1 MDEPREPEPTP
12 DELAT
17 GRVAPRWTQVVED
30 MHATAEEYAE
40 TGWDTVQLHPGDAT
54 VLPDGTDDGPAG
66 LDVLVPGEEF
76 ERLTEV
82 VDDRTF
88 DSADVFRTTEGGIVF
103 LLAVLTDAD
112 GEVAVFVP
120 AYYEVTEAEALRSTA
135 TDGTVTTHVR
145 RLRNERRVEFDLEAP
160 ELLLPGGEE

>member
-12 DELAT
+12 EDLVT

-40 TGWDTVQLHPGDAT
+40 AGWDTVTLHPGDAT
-54 VLPDGTDDGPAG
+54 VLPGGTDEGRAG

-76 ERLTEV
+76 ERLTAV

-88 DSADVFRTTEGGIVF
+88 DSADVFRITEGGVVF

-112 GEVAVFVP
+112 DAVAVFVP
-120 AYYEVTEAEALRSTA
+120 AYYEVTEAGTLRSTA
-135 TDGTVTTHVR
+135 TDGTITTHVR
-145 RLRNERRVEFDLEAP
+145 RLRNEQRVEFDLEAP